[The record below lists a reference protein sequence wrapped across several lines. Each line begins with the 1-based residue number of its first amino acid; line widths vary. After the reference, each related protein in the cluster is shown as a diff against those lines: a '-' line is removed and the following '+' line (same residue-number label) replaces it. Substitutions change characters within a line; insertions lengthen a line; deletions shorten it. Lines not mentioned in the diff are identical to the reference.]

1 VQSFWTPLRVGIVV
15 ALAVAAFGFG
25 LYLIGSDF
33 GAQRTY
39 QVYAVFDDATGL
51 GVRSRVQI
59 AGIPIGQVDRV
70 DLDQQLSK
78 AKVWLRVRR
87 QFVLHRNATITK
99 RSESILGDF
108 LLDVGPGSPDQP
120 VLQDGDEIRIVIRQ
134 PSMNDVF
141 QSLNKIAGDI
151 GDITGNLR
159 KVLGG
164 TEGEDNLRTLVSRL
178 LRISEG
184 IERIVNQSGAKLDAT
199 LANFQSFSG
208 DLAHLSETESG
219 DIVAILQ
226 NTRDATREARDILK
240 TIGQVVG
247 SNQQQ
252 GEFKDTVKSLKTNL
266 SKLDASLTNVQE
278 ITDKINKGQGTVGHL
293 INDDKLARN
302 LDKASTQL
310 TNLLGTPD
318 QLKIEVNERSE
329 LMIGSPGGGRFD
341 PNVPNVLSLARD
353 TAYNPWTKNYFGL
366 RIIPRPDKWYGFD
379 IVDDPR
385 GYTRRVRTVNNAQC
399 GATTCFPNYPT
410 AIDTI
415 TTERVLKFSVYIAKR
430 YGPISGRFGILE
442 NTGGAGIKLYL
453 ANDSLTL
460 SADAWEFANPL
471 KDRPRLKLY
480 ADYRFLNHLLLTFGV
495 DDVLNRPL
503 VDPEQTTRIVSGRD
517 YFIGAGVFFNDDDIK
532 MLLAAIPIRF

>member
-1 VQSFWTPLRVGIVV
+1 MESFWTPLRVGVVV

-25 LYLIGSDF
+25 LYLIGADF

-39 QVYAVFDDATGL
+39 NVYAVFDDATGL

-70 DLDQQLSK
+70 ELDQQTSK

-120 VLQDGDEIRIVIRQ
+120 VLHDGDEIRIVIRQ

-329 LMIGSPGGGRFD
+329 LMIGSPAGGKLD
-341 PNVPNVLSLARD
+341 PNVPNVLSVARD

-532 MLLAAIPIRF
+532 MLIAAIPIRF